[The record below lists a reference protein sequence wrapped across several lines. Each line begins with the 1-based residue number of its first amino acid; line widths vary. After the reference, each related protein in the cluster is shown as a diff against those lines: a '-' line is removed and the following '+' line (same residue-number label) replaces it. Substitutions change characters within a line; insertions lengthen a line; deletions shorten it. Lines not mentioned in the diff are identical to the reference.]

1 MHPERISKPESW
13 GGQGEM
19 SEKEGRIENNLLTE
33 KLKVVN
39 VGIWTFADDLR
50 SQDVAVVAVD
60 WKPPA
65 GGDVGILRLLEK
77 LGS

>member
-1 MHPERISKPESW
+1 MPKKRSKE
-13 GGQGEM
+13 Q
-19 SEKEGRIENNLLTE
+19 KATILLQ

-39 VGIWTFADDLR
+39 IGISTFGDDLR
-50 SQDVAVVAVD
+50 SQDVEVVDVD

-65 GGDVGILRLLEK
+65 GGDVEMSRLLEK

>member
-1 MHPERISKPESW
+1 MAAKSRSKKKTILS
-13 GGQGEM
+13 
-19 SEKEGRIENNLLTE
+19 E

-39 VGIWTFADDLR
+39 IGISTFADDLR
-50 SQDVAVVAVD
+50 SQGVEVVAVD

-65 GGDVGILRLLEK
+65 GGDAEMLRLLEK

>member
-1 MHPERISKPESW
+1 MGGLISTPEKKRSK
-13 GGQGEM
+13 
-19 SEKEGRIENNLLTE
+19 EKTILTE

-39 VGIWTFADDLR
+39 IGISTFADDLR
-50 SQDVAVVAVD
+50 SQDVEVVHVD

-65 GGDVGILRLLEK
+65 GGDIGMLRLLEK

>member
-1 MHPERISKPESW
+1 MPKKGKKAKTILS
-13 GGQGEM
+13 
-19 SEKEGRIENNLLTE
+19 E

-39 VGIWTFADDLR
+39 IGISTFGDDLR
-50 SQDVAVVAVD
+50 SQDVEVVDVD

-65 GGDVGILRLLEK
+65 GGDVEMSRLLEK